1 MVRQGERGTGMT
13 VRIETLAVAAALT
26 FAGLVAMPSAAQAW
40 IGKPWAS
47 GTYVYAD
54 FCTAGGERIGRR
66 ITLRRSPNG
75 DVLTYE
81 AAASESVRIETASF
95 DDENRSVAFV
105 AKTAQ
110 GPVTFRGRVEAGVL
124 TGLLEDAGGAR
135 ELRLPRVLRA
145 RADLPCPGETTGS
158 IPSSR

>member
-1 MVRQGERGTGMT
+1 MVRQRERETAMT
-13 VRIETLAVAAALT
+13 VRIEAIALAASLT
-26 FAGLVAMPSAAQAW
+26 FAGLLAMPSAAQAW

-54 FCTAGGERIGRR
+54 LCTAGGERIGRR

-81 AAASESVRIETASF
+81 GATSESVRIESASF

-105 AKTAQ
+105 AETAQ
-110 GPVTFRGRVEAGVL
+110 GPVTFRGRMEAGAL
-124 TGLLEDAGGAR
+124 TGLLEDASGAR
-135 ELRLPRVLRA
+135 ELRLPRVLRP

-158 IPSSR
+158 IPASR